1 MFRKLPLLIL
11 TLILILL
18 AGCNAPLPP
27 LSPADQVAADT
38 LGIPTVDLQSLIAK
52 PLYEFNEE
60 DLDTYL
66 PYLQY
71 TIPDL
76 RERMKHLARKNLGQP
91 YEIYLLGEYPTEIY
105 DRQPL
110 YILDKS
116 DCVVFTEHILAM
128 AMAHDWQ
135 SFFSIL
141 QRIRYK
147 DGIVSYINRNHYGEY
162 DWFPN
167 NTWLADDITE
177 VLAGKY
183 IELDTTHVKKSKFFK
198 KRDVPYEMPED
209 SLVWSY
215 VPLKAMPLV
224 LDKLQTGDLVGV
236 VRGYKHNNWIGHFG
250 MIMRDDDGTVYFLHS
265 TPPEVKQ
272 QLYLEILDKVQAS
285 NLKKA
290 EHNAPIEI
298 RNAEIKLYNKDH
310 EDDPKPYEPVQYY
323 TLGYKFL
330 RVKEDPLAS
339 IMEEGQEL
347 RLQVVSVY
355 PVAQKA
361 SKRDSVLQTVKP

>member
-1 MFRKLPLLIL
+1 MSRKLPLFIL
-11 TLILILL
+11 TLILILF
-18 AGCNAPLPP
+18 AGCKAPLPE
-27 LSPADQVAADT
+27 LNSTDQAAADT
-38 LGIPTVDLQSLIAK
+38 LDIPSEVLQALIAK

-60 DLDTYL
+60 DIDTYL

-91 YEIYLLGEYPTEIY
+91 YEIYLLGEYPVEIY

-128 AMAHDWQ
+128 AMGHDWQ

-147 DGIVSYINRNHYGEY
+147 DGVVSYINRNHYGEY
-162 DWFPN
+162 DWFKN
-167 NTWLADDITE
+167 NCWLADDITNE
-177 VLAGKY
+177 LGGKY
-183 IELDTTHVKKSKFFK
+183 IELDTTHVKKGRFFA
-198 KRDVPYEMPED
+198 RHGVPYDMPED
-209 SLVWSY
+209 SLEWSY
-215 VPLKAMPLV
+215 VPMKAMPLV
-224 LDKLQTGDLVGV
+224 LGKLQTGDLVGV
-236 VRGYKHNNWIGHFG
+236 IRGYKHNNWIGHFG
-250 MIMRDDDGTVYFLHS
+250 MVMKDDDGTIYFLHS
-265 TPPEVKQ
+265 TPPKVIQ
-272 QLYLEILDKVQAS
+272 QPYLEVLDKIQAS
-285 NLKKA
+285 NMGKA

-310 EDDPKPYEPVQYY
+310 KDDPKPYEPVKYY
-323 TLGYKFL
+323 TLGYHFL

-339 IMEEGQEL
+339 IMKEGQEL
-347 RLQVVSVY
+347 HLQVLPIY
-355 PVAQKA
+355 PDAQKT
-361 SKRDSVLQTVKP
+361 SKQDSVLQGLKP

>member
-1 MFRKLPLLIL
+1 MLKQRTLFI
-11 TLILILL
+11 LILIM
-18 AGCNAPLPP
+18 AIFSGCNAPLPA
-27 LSPADQVAADT
+27 LSPADQAAADT
-38 LGIPTVDLQSLIAK
+38 LDIPTEVLQNLIAK
-52 PLYEFNEE
+52 PLYEFNEK
-60 DLDTYL
+60 DLDIYL

-71 TIPDL
+71 TIPDIH
-76 RERMKHLARKNLGQP
+76 ERMKHLARKNLGQP
-91 YEIYLLGEYPTEIY
+91 YEIYLLGEYPAEIY

-116 DCVVFTEHILAM
+116 DCVVFMEHILAM

-167 NTWLADDITE
+167 NTWLADDITGE
-177 VLAGKY
+177 LAGKY
-183 IELDTTHVKKSKFFK
+183 LELDTTHVKKGKFFAK
-198 KRDVPYEMPED
+198 HGVPYDMPED
-209 SLVWSY
+209 SMVWGY
-215 VPLKAMPLV
+215 VSIKAMPLV

-250 MIMRDDDGTVYFLHS
+250 MVIRDNDGTVYFLHS

-272 QLYLEILDKVQAS
+272 QPYLEVLDKVQAS
-285 NLKKA
+285 NMEKA
-290 EHNAPIEI
+290 KHNAPIEI
-298 RNAEIKLYNKDH
+298 INAEIKLYNKDH
-310 EDDPKPYEPVQYY
+310 KDDPKPYEPVQYY

-339 IMEEGQEL
+339 IMKKGQEL
-347 RLQVVSVY
+347 RLQVVPVY
-355 PVAQKA
+355 PLAQKV
-361 SKRDSVLQTVKP
+361 SKRDSVLQALRP

>member
-1 MFRKLPLLIL
+1 MFQKFSLSIL
-11 TLILILL
+11 VTILILL
-18 AGCNAPLPP
+18 SGCNAPLPA
-27 LSPADQVAADT
+27 LSPADQAAADT
-38 LGIPTVDLQSLIAK
+38 LGIPTEDLQKLIAK

-66 PYLQY
+66 PFLQY

-91 YEIYLLGEYPTEIY
+91 YEIYLLGEYPAEIY

-116 DCVVFTEHILAM
+116 DCVVFTEHVLAM

-167 NTWLADDITE
+167 NSWLADDITAE
-177 VLAGKY
+177 LAGKY
-183 IELDTTHVKKSKFFK
+183 IELDTTHVKKGKFFA
-198 KRDVPYEMPED
+198 KRGVPYDMPED
-209 SLVWSY
+209 SMVWSY
-215 VPLKAMPLV
+215 VPIKAMPLV

-236 VRGYKHNNWIGHFG
+236 VRGYGHNNWIGHFG
-250 MIMRDDDGTVYFLHS
+250 MVMKDDDGTVYFLHS
-265 TPPEVKQ
+265 TPPKVIQ
-272 QLYLEILDKVQAS
+272 QPYLEVLDKIQAS
-285 NLKKA
+285 NMEKA
-290 EHNAPIEI
+290 EHNAPIELK
-298 RNAEIKLYNKDH
+298 NAEIKLYNKEH
-310 EDDPKPYEPVQYY
+310 KDDPQPLEPVKYY
-323 TLGYKFL
+323 TLGYRFL
-330 RVKEDPLAS
+330 RVKDDPLAS
-339 IMEEGQEL
+339 IMKEGQEL
-347 RLQVVSVY
+347 RLQVVPVY
-355 PVAQKA
+355 PDAQKA
-361 SKRDSVLQTVKP
+361 SKRDSVLQTLKP